1 MTNSYYDELNR
12 RHEVIRKAVQ
22 KFRNEF
28 IAAQVSI
35 LDNLLEADLMDDEEF
50 DRESYIRFMK
60 DLPEDVFIG
69 NQFTG
74 LLVPDGLRVIEEAV
88 ELNDF
93 KPIAELL
100 NGSGAEVGVT
110 LLNEIKSL

>member
-1 MTNSYYDELNR
+1 MAKSYYDELNR

-35 LDNLLEADLMDDEEF
+35 LDNLVEADLMDDKEF

-60 DLPEDVFIG
+60 NLPEDVFIG

-74 LLVPDGLRVIEEAV
+74 IMIPEALQVIEEAV

-100 NGSGAEVGVT
+100 NGSAAEVGVT
-110 LLNEIKSL
+110 LLNEIESL